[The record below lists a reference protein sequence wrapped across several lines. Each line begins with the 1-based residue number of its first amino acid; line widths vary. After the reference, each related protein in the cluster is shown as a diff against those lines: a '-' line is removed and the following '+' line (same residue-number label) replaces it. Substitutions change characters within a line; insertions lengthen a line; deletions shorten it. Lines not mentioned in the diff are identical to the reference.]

1 MWWLGAAVL
10 KRAACLSFLR
20 GINLSLLFL
29 WLVIFIELDKDEKKN
44 KHIFLQVRLE
54 LESRFR
60 KRCGRREG
68 TLVKQ
73 AANTWVSW

>member
-29 WLVIFIELDKDEKKN
+29 WLVIFIELDKDEKKTN
-44 KHIFLQVRLE
+44 TYSFKLDLNWKVDSE
-54 LESRFR
+54 NVV
-60 KRCGRREG
+60 EG
-68 TLVKQ
+68 GKEC
-73 AANTWVSW
+73 

>member
-29 WLVIFIELDKDEKKN
+29 WLVIFIELDKDEKKTN
-44 KHIFLQVRLE
+44 TYSFKLDLNWKVDSE
-54 LESRFR
+54 NVV
-60 KRCGRREG
+60 EG
-68 TLVKQ
+68 GKEH
-73 AANTWVSW
+73 

>member
-29 WLVIFIELDKDEKKN
+29 WLVIFIELDKDEKKPN
-44 KHIFLQVRLE
+44 TYSFKLDLNWKVDSE
-54 LESRFR
+54 NVV
-60 KRCGRREG
+60 EG
-68 TLVKQ
+68 GKER
-73 AANTWVSW
+73 

>member
-29 WLVIFIELDKDEKKN
+29 WLVIFIELDKDEKKTN
-44 KHIFLQVRLE
+44 TYSFKLDLNWKVDSE
-54 LESRFR
+54 NVV
-60 KRCGRREG
+60 EG
-68 TLVKQ
+68 GKER
-73 AANTWVSW
+73 